1 MDHHCPFVAN
11 CVALRNRRFFVQF
24 LFWAVVGLT
33 WSVSVLVTKM
43 ISLRSDLPLAEQGV
57 AISIVLIVGGVV
69 LLPLCLALSCLFSFH
84 CNLLVT
90 DMTTI
95 EQSQYGMRKIA
106 EARDVAAGG
115 NGGVIAPQPGVVQAT
130 LRAPK
135 SGWRHNF
142 VSNCGPSPLL
152 WFVPLHD
159 DVSSGRALH
168 YHGDDGDGSGS
179 ESERGS
185 IQMV

>member
-33 WSVSVLVTKM
+33 WSVGVLVAKLL
-43 ISLRSDLPLAEQGV
+43 SLRNDQPLSDQGAAV
-57 AISIVLIVGGVV
+57 GIVLIVGGVV
-69 LLPLCLALSCLFSFH
+69 LVPLCLALGCLFSFH

-106 EARDVAAGG
+106 EMRDLAAGG
-115 NGGVIAPQPGVVQAT
+115 TGGAVMAAPGVIHVAP
-130 LRAPK
+130 RAPK

-142 VSNCGPSPLL
+142 VSNCGSSPLL
-152 WFVPLHD
+152 WFVPIHD
-159 DVSSGRALH
+159 DVSSGRSLH
-168 YHGDDGDGSGS
+168 YDGDDSGS
-179 ESERGS
+179 ESERN
-185 IQMV
+185 MVHLV